1 MDLQDLSQGISG
13 ICGAFLLHCTGMVEE
28 GRKMERLMKE
38 TMEEWQEM
46 EGKEKVVCVVDE
58 VRENGRV

>member
-1 MDLQDLSQGISG
+1 
-13 ICGAFLLHCTGMVEE
+13 MVEE